1 LVIDKPAGPT
11 SHGCVAAVRRAYG
24 LKRVGHGGTLDPA
37 VTGVLPIALGPA
49 TRLLPYLRGDKLYRA
64 VVQLG
69 VRTSS
74 DDLEGDVLERRSPPV
89 LDTAALEEA
98 LAGFRGEILQRP
110 PAVSAVHVGGER
122 AYARARRGEL
132 VELPP
137 RPVTIHSLQLLGW
150 DPAEARLE
158 LEVRCSAGTYIRSL
172 ARDLGEHLGCGA
184 ALARLR
190 RTETLGFDLSTAVD
204 LERLA
209 SGPLPPLLDPLLA
222 LGHLERR
229 QLLAEE
235 LPSWRCG
242 RALPLRAVARSIA
255 EVADQAGSDPAIAL
269 VEAGPARS
277 IAEVLG
283 TPACIASGDALSE
296 AGAAAASGSPAGS
309 AGLAA
314 PHGIARVAGPNGPA
328 DSDAP
333 DHPAGAAAADH
344 SAGAAVPAGPAGS
357 DTSEAPAYAILN
369 PDGSLAGIARL
380 DPAGLLR
387 PRLVFDAAS

>member
-1 LVIDKPAGPT
+1 MIDKPAGPT
-11 SHGCVAAVRRAYG
+11 SHGCVVAVRRAYG

-74 DDLEGDVLERRSPPV
+74 DDLEGDVLERRSPPA
-89 LDTAALEEA
+89 LDRAALEQA

-122 AYARARRGEL
+122 AYVRARRGEL

-150 DPAEARLE
+150 DGAEARAE

-172 ARDLGEHLGCGA
+172 ARDLGEFLGCGA

-204 LERLA
+204 LERLT
-209 SGPLPPLLDPLLA
+209 SGPLPALLDPLLA

-242 RALPLRAVARSIA
+242 RALPLRAGA
-255 EVADQAGSDPAIAL
+255 ADQGGSDPAIAL
-269 VEAGPARS
+269 GPARS
-277 IAEVLG
+277 IAEAPCQTTHTTPGDLQVLG
-283 TPACIASGDALSE
+283 TPARTSPGTVEGLNLTSCVTPIEAIRKASAAGLHVGFAGSADLDGPP
-296 AGAAAASGSPAGS
+296 GAAAPDSPA
-309 AGLAA
+309 
-314 PHGIARVAGPNGPA
+314 R
-328 DSDAP
+328 
-333 DHPAGAAAADH
+333 AAA
-344 SAGAAVPAGPAGS
+344 SAGPAGS
-357 DTSEAPAYAILN
+357 DTLEGPAHAILN

-387 PRLVFDAAS
+387 PRLVFDAAG

>member
-1 LVIDKPAGPT
+1 MIDKPGGPT

-74 DDLEGDVLERRSPPV
+74 DDLEGDALERRSPPA

-122 AYARARRGEL
+122 AYARARRGEV

-190 RTETLGFDLSTAVD
+190 RTETLGFDLSTAVN

-222 LGHLERR
+222 LSHLERR
-229 QLLAEE
+229 QLQADE

-242 RALPLRAVARSIA
+242 RALPLRTGA
-255 EVADQAGSDPAIAL
+255 ADQAGSDPAVAL

-283 TPACIASGDALSE
+283 TPACTSPGAVEGLNMTSCPTPTEAIREASAAGLPVGAADSAALDDPP
-296 AGAAAASGSPAGS
+296 GAAASDSPGGAG
-309 AGLAA
+309 
-314 PHGIARVAGPNGPA
+314 
-328 DSDAP
+328 
-333 DHPAGAAAADH
+333 
-344 SAGAAVPAGPAGS
+344 GPAGS
-357 DTSEAPAYAILN
+357 DTSEGPAYAILH

-387 PRLVFDAAS
+387 PRLVFDAAG

>member
-1 LVIDKPAGPT
+1 MAAVLSPAPAECPTALFGFLVIDKPAGPT

-74 DDLEGDVLERRSPPV
+74 DDLEGDLLERRSPPV
-89 LDTAALEEA
+89 LDNGALEEA

-172 ARDLGEHLGCGA
+172 ARDLGEQLGCGA

-190 RTETLGFDLSTAVD
+190 RTETLGFDLSTAVN
-204 LERLA
+204 LEQLA

-222 LGHLERR
+222 LSHLERR

-242 RALPLRAVARSIA
+242 RALPLRAVARSIDA
-255 EVADQAGSDPAIAL
+255 AADQAGSDPAIAL

-277 IAEVLG
+277 IAEVLS
-283 TPACIASGDALSE
+283 TPACTSPGAVEGLNMTSCPTPTEVIREASA
-296 AGAAAASGSPAGS
+296 
-309 AGLAA
+309 
-314 PHGIARVAGPNGPA
+314 
-328 DSDAP
+328 
-333 DHPAGAAAADH
+333 
-344 SAGAAVPAGPAGS
+344 AGPAGS
-357 DTSEAPAYAILN
+357 DTPEAPAYAILN

-387 PRLVFDAAS
+387 PRLVFDAAG

>member
-1 LVIDKPAGPT
+1 VAAILSPAPAECPTALCGFLVIDKPAGPT

-89 LDTAALEEA
+89 LDTGALEEA

-190 RTETLGFDLSTAVD
+190 RTETLGFDLSTAVN

-209 SGPLPPLLDPLLA
+209 SGPRPPLLNPLLA
-222 LGHLERR
+222 LSHLERR

-255 EVADQAGSDPAIAL
+255 EV
-269 VEAGPARS
+269 
-277 IAEVLG
+277 LG
-283 TPACIASGDALSE
+283 TPAS
-296 AGAAAASGSPAGS
+296 
-309 AGLAA
+309 
-314 PHGIARVAGPNGPA
+314 
-328 DSDAP
+328 
-333 DHPAGAAAADH
+333 
-344 SAGAAVPAGPAGS
+344 AGPAGS

-387 PRLVFDAAS
+387 PRLVFDAAG

>member
-1 LVIDKPAGPT
+1 
-11 SHGCVAAVRRAYG
+11 VAAVRRAYG

-89 LDTAALEEA
+89 LDTFALEEA

-122 AYARARRGEL
+122 AYARARRGEV

-150 DPAEARLE
+150 DPTEARLE

-190 RTETLGFDLSTAVD
+190 RTETLGFDLSTAVN
-204 LERLA
+204 LEQLA

-222 LGHLERR
+222 LSHLERR

-242 RALPLRAVARSIA
+242 RALPLRAVARSIDA
-255 EVADQAGSDPAIAL
+255 AADQAGSDPAIAL

-277 IAEVLG
+277 IAEVLS
-283 TPACIASGDALSE
+283 TPACTSPGAVEGLNMTSCPTPTEVIHE
-296 AGAAAASGSPAGS
+296 ATAG
-309 AGLAA
+309 
-314 PHGIARVAGPNGPA
+314 
-328 DSDAP
+328 
-333 DHPAGAAAADH
+333 
-344 SAGAAVPAGPAGS
+344 GPAGS

-387 PRLVFDAAS
+387 PRLVFDAAG

>member
-1 LVIDKPAGPT
+1 VIDKPAGPT

-74 DDLEGDVLERRSPPV
+74 DDLEGDLLESRSPPV
-89 LDTAALEEA
+89 LDTGALEEA

-122 AYARARRGEL
+122 AYARARRGEV

-190 RTETLGFDLSTAVD
+190 RTETLGFDLSTAVN

-222 LGHLERR
+222 LSHLERR

-242 RALPLRAVARSIA
+242 RALPLRAVARSID

-277 IAEVLG
+277 FAEVLG
-283 TPACIASGDALSE
+283 TPACTSPGAVEGLNMTFCPTPIEAIREASAAGLQVGVAGSAALDVPP
-296 AGAAAASGSPAGS
+296 GAAASDSPGGAG
-309 AGLAA
+309 
-314 PHGIARVAGPNGPA
+314 
-328 DSDAP
+328 
-333 DHPAGAAAADH
+333 
-344 SAGAAVPAGPAGS
+344 GPAGS
-357 DTSEAPAYAILN
+357 DTPEAPAYAILN

-387 PRLVFDAAS
+387 PRLVFDAAG

>member
-1 LVIDKPAGPT
+1 MAAILSPAPAECPTALCGFLVIDKPAGPT

-89 LDTAALEEA
+89 LDTFALEEA

-122 AYARARRGEL
+122 AYARARRGEV

-222 LGHLERR
+222 LGHLEQR

-255 EVADQAGSDPAIAL
+255 EV
-269 VEAGPARS
+269 
-277 IAEVLG
+277 LG
-283 TPACIASGDALSE
+283 TPACTSPGAVEGLSMTSCPTPTEVIREASA
-296 AGAAAASGSPAGS
+296 
-309 AGLAA
+309 
-314 PHGIARVAGPNGPA
+314 
-328 DSDAP
+328 
-333 DHPAGAAAADH
+333 
-344 SAGAAVPAGPAGS
+344 AGPAGS
-357 DTSEAPAYAILN
+357 DTPEGPAYAILN

-387 PRLVFDAAS
+387 PRLVFDAAG

>member
-74 DDLEGDVLERRSPPV
+74 DDLEGDLLERRSPPA

-98 LAGFRGEILQRP
+98 LGGFRGEILQRP

-122 AYARARRGEL
+122 AYVRARRGEL

-137 RPVTIHSLQLLGW
+137 RIVTIHSLQLLGW

-222 LGHLERR
+222 LSHLERR
-229 QLLAEE
+229 QLQAEE

-242 RALPLRAVARSIA
+242 RALPLRAGA
-255 EVADQAGSDPAIAL
+255 ADQAGSDPAIAL

-283 TPACIASGDALSE
+283 TPACTVPGAVEGLTMTSCPTPTEAIREASAAGLHRGSAGSAALDG
-296 AGAAAASGSPAGS
+296 APGAAASVIPG
-309 AGLAA
+309 
-314 PHGIARVAGPNGPA
+314 
-328 DSDAP
+328 
-333 DHPAGAAAADH
+333 GAAA
-344 SAGAAVPAGPAGS
+344 PAGPGGS
-357 DTSEAPAYAILN
+357 DTPEALAYAILN
-369 PDGSLAGIARL
+369 PDGRLAGIARL

-387 PRLVFDAAS
+387 PRLVFDAAG

>member
-1 LVIDKPAGPT
+1 MIDKPAGPT

-74 DDLEGDVLERRSPPV
+74 DDLEGDLLESRSPPV
-89 LDTAALEEA
+89 LDTGALEEA

-122 AYARARRGEL
+122 AYARARRGEV

-190 RTETLGFDLSTAVD
+190 RTETLGFDLSTAVN

-222 LGHLERR
+222 LSHLERR

-242 RALPLRAVARSIA
+242 RALPLRAVARSID

-283 TPACIASGDALSE
+283 TPACTSPGAVEGLNMTFCPTPIEAIREASAAGLQVGVAGSAALDVPP
-296 AGAAAASGSPAGS
+296 GAAASDSPGGAG
-309 AGLAA
+309 
-314 PHGIARVAGPNGPA
+314 
-328 DSDAP
+328 
-333 DHPAGAAAADH
+333 
-344 SAGAAVPAGPAGS
+344 GPAGS
-357 DTSEAPAYAILN
+357 DTPEAPAYAILN

-387 PRLVFDAAS
+387 PRLVFDAAG